1 MNLDKNVNIIEKKG
15 LDKKVKRKFNLSL
28 VISII
33 FVIVG
38 LFLFIKPDTTV
49 SIISYV
55 IGGTLISAGV
65 FSAYKYFSSN
75 DILSIFNFDLVYGVL
90 MLIAGV
96 FLIIKPFALSSFFPV
111 ILGIWI
117 IINSVMKFQYAL
129 VLRKINNNDWAY
141 TCLISFLTFLWGV
154 VLLFN
159 PLKTALAITQ
169 IIGIFI
175 IVYAILDIIDNFI
188 IRKNIDDILKIFE

>member
-1 MNLDKNVNIIEKKG
+1 MNLDKNVNIIEKKD